1 MHFKTIATDAIS
13 DFYALCTRFSEHK
26 SGLRILM
33 YHAVGTK
40 AFGDERGI
48 FSVSPEQ
55 FRAQVRFLR
64 EESDARIVD
73 LSSGTVDPS
82 SHEIAIT
89 FDDGYADNLAVA
101 APILAD
107 YGLPFTVF
115 VTADF
120 IRQSNQGFLSPQGLR
135 DLASIPGVTI
145 GAHGNTHIPLAE
157 CHATTLNDELLSSK
171 QYLEDV
177 LGQNIRSM
185 SYPYGSVNLRVRDA
199 VAVAGYQLAACSHAG
214 LNTSNRDR
222 LLLQRTEI
230 QGTDTIDRFRR
241 KLLGDFDWY
250 RWRHRDPVFS

>member
-1 MHFKTIATDAIS
+1 
-13 DFYALCTRFSEHK
+13 
-26 SGLRILM
+26 M

-55 FRAQVRFLR
+55 LRAQAGFLR
-64 EESDARIVD
+64 EWCDARVAG
-73 LSSGTVDPS
+73 LSSDTVDRC

-89 FDDGYADNLAVA
+89 FDDGYADNLDVA

-120 IRQSNQGFLSPQGLR
+120 IRQSKQGFLSPQGLQ

-157 CHATTLNDELLSSK
+157 CDATTLNDELLSSK
-171 QYLEDV
+171 RYFEDV
-177 LGQNIRSM
+177 LGLNIRSM
-185 SYPYGSVNLRVRDA
+185 SYPYGSVNRRVRDA
-199 VAVAGYQLAACSHAG
+199 VAVAGYQFAACSHAG
-214 LNTSNRDR
+214 LNRPNRDR

-230 QGTDTIDRFRR
+230 HGTDTIDRFRR

>member
-1 MHFKTIATDAIS
+1 
-13 DFYALCTRFSEHK
+13 
-26 SGLRILM
+26 M
-33 YHAVGTK
+33 YHAVGTN

-55 FRAQVRFLR
+55 FRAQVRFLH
-64 EESDARIVD
+64 EESSARIVG
-73 LSSGTVDPS
+73 LSSGIVDAS
-82 SHEIAIT
+82 SHEVAIT
-89 FDDGYADNLAVA
+89 FDDGYVDNLEVA

-120 IRQSNQGFLSPQGLR
+120 SRQSKQGFLSPQGLR
-135 DLASIPGVTI
+135 ELASIPGVTI

-157 CHATTLNDELLSSK
+157 CHATMLNDELLSSK

-199 VAVAGYQLAACSHAG
+199 AANVGYQLAACSHAG
-214 LNTSNRDR
+214 LNMPNRDR
-222 LLLQRTEI
+222 LLLRRTEI
-230 QGTDTIDRFRR
+230 HGTDTIDRFRR